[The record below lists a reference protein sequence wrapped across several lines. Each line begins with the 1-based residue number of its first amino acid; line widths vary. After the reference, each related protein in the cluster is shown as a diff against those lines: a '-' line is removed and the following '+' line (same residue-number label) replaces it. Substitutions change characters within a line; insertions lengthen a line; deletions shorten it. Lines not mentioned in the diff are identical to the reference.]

1 MKSKSKTKAK
11 QREITI
17 KKETQIDIYKGLCI
31 IENNICIKEGFGF
44 YFSNFDEKTET
55 CNAKY
60 FGSWEKD
67 QKEGLGAVLINS
79 SGFIVGTFK
88 ENQLSGFGINYY
100 FTNGIPDSL
109 EQINEFFCGNFQEG
123 IPYQGIFYCNQQT
136 DDLILNNNNTNTL
149 LLAKFPSY
157 LKKLNHYIYFGKV
170 DSEGKKNDSNGFV
183 YDFEGSCM
191 VCGHFER
198 DMLNSCYQIK
208 VEKDNNYDISDVI
221 YIEFYHGTEKI
232 KELWYQKAIE
242 EKNPERLEIIK
253 EQTRKLIDK
262 YISKNTLDN
271 FLKNKSR
278 EKFFQIIKEENE
290 YKGNIEM
297 NLDNFFEEMEEELN
311 MDFLDAQ

>member
-1 MKSKSKTKAK
+1 
-11 QREITI
+11 
-17 KKETQIDIYKGLCI
+17 
-31 IENNICIKEGFGF
+31 
-44 YFSNFDEKTET
+44 
-55 CNAKY
+55 
-60 FGSWEKD
+60 
-67 QKEGLGAVLINS
+67 
-79 SGFIVGTFK
+79 
-88 ENQLSGFGINYY
+88 
-100 FTNGIPDSL
+100 
-109 EQINEFFCGNFQEG
+109 
-123 IPYQGIFYCNQQT
+123 
-136 DDLILNNNNTNTL
+136 
-149 LLAKFPSY
+149 
-157 LKKLNHYIYFGKV
+157 
-170 DSEGKKNDSNGFV
+170 
-183 YDFEGSCM
+183 M

-232 KELWYQKAIE
+232 KELWYQK
-242 EKNPERLEIIK
+242 KNPERLEIIK